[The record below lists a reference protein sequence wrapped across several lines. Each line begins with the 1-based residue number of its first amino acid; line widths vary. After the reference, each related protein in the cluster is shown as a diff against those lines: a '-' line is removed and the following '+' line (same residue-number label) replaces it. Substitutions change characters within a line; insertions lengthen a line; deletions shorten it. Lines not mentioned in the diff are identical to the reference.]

1 MKLKQELG
9 LKLLNSSLY
18 DIAILIGYNRHTAV
32 SAVKR
37 IEHVLKDDCLG
48 LYSGKYDFKYSDE
61 EFLFRL
67 ISILGLDIANYQ
79 DDLESLTVLHEDK
92 KNRYKSFV
100 YIDTGF
106 KRTTQPIFALAVCEG
121 QRHMYLDY
129 DVRVKPLHEQI
140 EYVQS
145 LVKQH
150 YIDKHGNLGIWGDIQ
165 RYIFFY
171 ASGSKL
177 SISPDGVI
185 LEELDKINISKASL
199 TVGNSDITKVIKI
212 DE

>member
-1 MKLKQELG
+1 MKLKQELH
-9 LKLLNSSLY
+9 LKLANSSLY
-18 DIAILIGYNRHTAV
+18 DIAALMGYKKFKIVAAASRIKYILN
-32 SAVKR
+32 
-37 IEHVLKDDCLG
+37 DDYLG
-48 LYSGKYDFKYSDE
+48 LYSGKYDFRYTDK
-61 EFLFRL
+61 EFLL
-67 ISILGLDIANYQ
+67 KLLGVLEINRVTYQKSLDKIEALYI
-79 DDLESLTVLHEDK
+79 DK
-92 KNRYKSFV
+92 RDRFKSFV
-100 YIDTGF
+100 FIDTGF
-106 KRTTQPIFALAVCEG
+106 KRTTQPIIALAVCEG

-129 DVRVKPLHEQI
+129 DVRVKPLYEQI

-212 DE
+212 DQ